1 LEFLIYFLL
10 GVAFNGVVMPLL
22 DSLLSWVSLKIE
34 YKKAL
39 ITEKINESS
48 IRVQLA
54 IDSAEEAGLPKH
66 HPVGFCV
73 STEEYE
79 EDEED
84 E

>member
-1 LEFLIYFLL
+1 
-10 GVAFNGVVMPLL
+10 MPLL
-22 DSLLSWVSLKIE
+22 DGVLSWILLKIE
-34 YKKAL
+34 HRKAL

-84 E
+84 EDDL